1 MILKGRR
8 HDYQGQEDESEV
20 PHAAAKRGDDVVWVS
35 VERSLNEL
43 LGSAI

>member
-1 MILKGRR
+1 LKGRH

-20 PHAAAKRGDDVVWVS
+20 SQAAAKRGDGVVWVS

-43 LGSAI
+43 SGSAI